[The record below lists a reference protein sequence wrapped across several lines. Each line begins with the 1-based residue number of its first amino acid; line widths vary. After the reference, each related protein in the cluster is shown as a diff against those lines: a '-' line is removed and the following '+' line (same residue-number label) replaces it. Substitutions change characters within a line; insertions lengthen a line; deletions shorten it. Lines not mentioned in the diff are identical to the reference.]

1 MLTNLIKV
9 DYVQATDSASD
20 SDEESDSNEEINY
33 TWAIDSF
40 DSTSINVQIV
50 WEDYNLISA
59 GMKRDILYVEVDLT
73 QLDKS
78 AKQAQLLY
86 TRIPKQMSV
95 NETAVVNTVETAA

>member
-9 DYVQATDSASD
+9 DYVQATDSSSD

-73 QLDKS
+73 
-78 AKQAQLLY
+78 
-86 TRIPKQMSV
+86 
-95 NETAVVNTVETAA
+95 

>member
-1 MLTNLIKV
+1 MISTTMLTNLIKV
-9 DYVQATDSASD
+9 DYVKATDSTTD
-20 SDEESDSNEEINY
+20 SDEESDSNEQVNY

-73 QLDKS
+73 
-78 AKQAQLLY
+78 
-86 TRIPKQMSV
+86 
-95 NETAVVNTVETAA
+95 

>member
-9 DYVQATDSASD
+9 DYVKATDSTTD
-20 SDEESDSNEEINY
+20 SDEESDSNEQVNY

-73 QLDKS
+73 
-78 AKQAQLLY
+78 
-86 TRIPKQMSV
+86 
-95 NETAVVNTVETAA
+95 

>member
-9 DYVQATDSASD
+9 DYVQATDSETD
-20 SDEESDSNEEINY
+20 SDEESDSNEQVNY

-73 QLDKS
+73 
-78 AKQAQLLY
+78 
-86 TRIPKQMSV
+86 
-95 NETAVVNTVETAA
+95 

>member
-1 MLTNLIKV
+1 MSDIVISTTMLTNLIKV
-9 DYVQATDSASD
+9 DYVKATDSTTD
-20 SDEESDSNEEINY
+20 SDEESDSNEQVNY

-73 QLDKS
+73 
-78 AKQAQLLY
+78 
-86 TRIPKQMSV
+86 
-95 NETAVVNTVETAA
+95 